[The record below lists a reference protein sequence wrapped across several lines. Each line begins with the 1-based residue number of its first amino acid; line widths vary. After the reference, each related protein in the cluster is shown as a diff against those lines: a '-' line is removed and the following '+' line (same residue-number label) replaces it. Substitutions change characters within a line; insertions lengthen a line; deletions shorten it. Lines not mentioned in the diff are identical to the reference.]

1 MVDKTPDNAARINV
15 SSDAFFS
22 LRSEKK
28 TFSLKLSDVA
38 VKKQIKMWFLVLCTL
53 INDDTHHHSGQITC
67 LVVDKSTDQ

>member
-1 MVDKTPDNAARINV
+1 MLLTSMCQAMP
-15 SSDAFFS
+15 FS
-22 LRSEKK
+22 ACMLKK
-28 TFSLKLSDVA
+28 TFSLKLSVV